1 LYARWLYLKRECVHR
16 AFSFDPPS
24 GPRLSVICAAAAAVG
39 RFPLLA
45 VLVYVADEHP
55 ALKTRPGTFKASV
68 VGLYSVVVIV
78 SRLVRVGCARLSRVH
93 SLHPFCGPGSGVRHH
108 LRGHFRCDT
117 HMLTQMHTNVYKYGR
132 IFPVNYRAMEVNLEK
147 LQQMRID
154 QGLSQ
159 RRLSLKAGLSAGA
172 VAVVEQRGR
181 ARPDTLKKIADV
193 LGVRAS
199 ELVRE

>member
-1 LYARWLYLKRECVHR
+1 MGDRRPGAPPFLRTSTR
-16 AFSFDPPS
+16 AV
-24 GPRLSVICAAAAAVG
+24 RAAAAEVG

-55 ALKTRPGTFKASV
+55 AIEAGAGPFQGGV
-68 VGLYSVVVIV
+68 VHLYGVVVILG
-78 SRLVRVGCARLSRVH
+78 RWVRGCARLLCGHEVPP
-93 SLHPFCGPGSGVRHH
+93 LGPGPGELLPSAGP
-108 LRGHFRCDT
+108 FRCDAYI
-117 HMLTQMHTNVYKYGR
+117 LTQMHTDVYKCGR

-147 LQQMRID
+147 LRQMRID

-159 RRLSLKAGLSAGA
+159 RQLALKAGLSAGA

-181 ARPDTLKKIADV
+181 AHPDTLKKIADV